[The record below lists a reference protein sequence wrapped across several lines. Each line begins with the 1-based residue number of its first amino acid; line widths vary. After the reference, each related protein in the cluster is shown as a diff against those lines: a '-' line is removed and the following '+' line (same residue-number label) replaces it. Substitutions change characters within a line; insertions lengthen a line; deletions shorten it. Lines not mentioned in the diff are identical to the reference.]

1 MTIALKK
8 SSEQNRAR
16 ISLNDE
22 TEIRFWEARF
32 KVGRD
37 ELGEAIQTVG
47 SSAQAVA
54 DFLKKK
60 L

>member
-1 MTIALKK
+1 MTTALKK
-8 SSEQNRAR
+8 SSERNRAR
-16 ISLNDE
+16 ISLNDA

-37 ELGEAIQTVG
+37 ELAEAIATVG
-47 SSAQAVA
+47 NSAQAVA